1 MKNWLKRSE
10 VIVSLRNI
18 NKVYPNG
25 FCALKDINLKVD
37 SGDIFGVIG
46 FSGAGKSTLIR
57 IINLLENPTS
67 GEVIVNGKDLGKLNY
82 HDLCLARQKI
92 GMIFQHFN
100 LLSARNV
107 FGNVAFALEI
117 AKWDKRK
124 IKDRVVELL
133 ELVGL
138 SDKMDYYP
146 SELSGGQKQRVAIA
160 RALANHP
167 DLLLCDEATSALDT
181 KTTKSILHLLK
192 DIQKKLGLSVI
203 LITHQIEVV
212 KEVCNKMCVVSNG
225 RIVEN
230 GDVKDIFM
238 NPKEAIT
245 KELISFLPPA
255 SDEYILDLLNDKS
268 DIYKIL
274 FTGPNA
280 SAPLIS
286 KMIRK
291 FNIDVNILSGSIE
304 EIGSAEVGHLVVK
317 FLGDDAPINESLHWL
332 KSQGVTIQ
340 NLGKGKSGG
349 KSNDNVAMEEGRQ

>member
-1 MKNWLKRSE
+1 ML
-10 VIVSLRNI
+10 
-18 NKVYPNG
+18 
-25 FCALKDINLKVD
+25 
-37 SGDIFGVIG
+37 
-46 FSGAGKSTLIR
+46 
-57 IINLLENPTS
+57 
-67 GEVIVNGKDLGKLNY
+67 VNGKDLSKLSHN
-82 HDLCLARQKI
+82 DLCLARQKI

-117 AKWDKRK
+117 AKWDKK
-124 IKDRVVELL
+124 NIKDRVVELL

-192 DIQKKLGLSVI
+192 DIQAKLGLSVI

-225 RIVEN
+225 EIVES
-230 GDVKDIFM
+230 GEVKDIFI
-238 NPKEAIT
+238 NPKEAVT
-245 KELISFLPPA
+245 KELISFLPPT
-255 SDEYILDLLNDKS
+255 SDEHIVDLLNDKS
-268 DIYKIL
+268 DIYKII

-280 SAPLIS
+280 SEPLIS

-291 FNIDVNILSGSIE
+291 FNIDVNILSGNIE
-304 EIGSAEVGHLVVK
+304 EIGSAEVGHLVIK
-317 FLGDDAPINESLHWL
+317 FLGNYTTINESLNWL
-332 KSQGVTIQ
+332 KKQGVTIQ
-340 NLGKGKSGG
+340 YLGEQ
-349 KSNDNVAMEEGRQ
+349 NDNI

>member
-1 MKNWLKRSE
+1 MVKLN
-10 VIVSLRNI
+10 NI
-18 NKVYPNG
+18 NKIYPNG
-25 FCALKDINLKVD
+25 FHALKNINLEVQN
-37 SGDIFGVIG
+37 GDIFGVIG

-57 IINLLENPTS
+57 IINLLEHPTS
-67 GEVIVNGKDLGKLNY
+67 GEVLVNGRDLSKLKYN
-82 HDLCLARQKI
+82 DLCLARQKI

-124 IKDRVVELL
+124 IKDRVLELL

-138 SDKMDYYP
+138 SDKANYYP

-192 DIQKKLGLSVI
+192 DIQAKLGLSVI

-225 RIVEN
+225 EIVES
-230 GDVKDIFM
+230 GEVQEIFI

-245 KELISFLPPA
+245 KELISFLPPT
-255 SDEYILDLLNDKS
+255 SDEQIVDLLNDKS
-268 DIYKIL
+268 NVYKIL

-280 SAPLIS
+280 SSPLIS
-286 KMIRK
+286 KMVKK

-304 EIGSAEVGHLVVK
+304 EIRSEEVGHLVLK
-317 FLGDDAPINESLHWL
+317 FLGNDVIINESLNWL
-332 KSQGVTIQ
+332 KNQGVTIQ
-340 NLGKGKSGG
+340 YLSGDE
-349 KSNDNVAMEEGRQ
+349 NDNI

>member
-1 MKNWLKRSE
+1 M
-10 VIVSLRNI
+10 
-18 NKVYPNG
+18 
-25 FCALKDINLKVD
+25 
-37 SGDIFGVIG
+37 IG

-57 IINLLENPTS
+57 IINLLEHPTS
-67 GEVIVNGKDLGKLNY
+67 GEVLVNGRDLSKLKYN
-82 HDLCLARQKI
+82 DLCLARQKI

-124 IKDRVVELL
+124 IKDRVLELL

-138 SDKMDYYP
+138 SDKANYYP

-192 DIQKKLGLSVI
+192 DIQAKLGLSVI

-212 KEVCNKMCVVSNG
+212 KEICNKMCVVSNG
-225 RIVEN
+225 EIVES
-230 GDVKDIFM
+230 GEVQEIFI

-245 KELISFLPPA
+245 KELISFLPPT
-255 SDEYILDLLNDKS
+255 SDEQIVDLLNDKS
-268 DIYKIL
+268 NVYKIL

-280 SAPLIS
+280 SSPLIS
-286 KMIRK
+286 KMVKK

-304 EIGSAEVGHLVVK
+304 EIRSEEVGHLVLK
-317 FLGDDAPINESLHWL
+317 FLGNNVIINESLNWL

-340 NLGKGKSGG
+340 YLSGDE
-349 KSNDNVAMEEGRQ
+349 NDNI